1 MFAGL
6 NTMPAERTNRA
17 LLVGLVGAGIQH
29 SSSPSMH
36 VDEGKALGFQISYEL
51 LDFDLMQGGSERLPA
66 LLEQAEHRGFSGVN
80 ITYPSK
86 QAVIPLLDE
95 LAPEARALHSVNTVL
110 FRNGRRIGH
119 NTDWWGFAESFRRD
133 MSDVKTGNVVLVG
146 AGGAGAAVGYAMLK
160 LGSEALTVHDT
171 DAART
176 AALVERMSELFPD
189 RKVTSCGDLRL
200 ALAKADGLIH
210 ATPTG
215 MRKYPGMPV
224 PADTLRPPLWVSEIV
239 YVPLLT
245 ELVVTARKHGCRT
258 LDGGG
263 MAVFQAALAF
273 KLFFEVEPDIPR
285 MLRRFHARLATAA
298 A

>member
-1 MFAGL
+1 MSE
-6 NTMPAERTNRA
+6 PRT
-17 LLVGLVGAGIQH
+17 LKVGLIGAGIQH

-36 VDEGKALGFQISYEL
+36 VDEGKALGLPITYEL
-51 LDFDLMQGGSERLPA
+51 LDYDLVPGGPNRLGA
-66 LLEQAEHRGFSGVN
+66 LLDEAEQRGFAGLN

-86 QAVIPLLDE
+86 QAVIPLLHE

-110 FRNGRRIGH
+110 FRDGKRIGH
-119 NTDWWGFAESFRRD
+119 NTDWWGFAESFKRG
-133 MSDVKTGNVVLVG
+133 MSDVNTDSVVLVG

-160 LGSEALTVHDT
+160 MGSRTLTVHDM
-171 DAART
+171 DGSRA

-189 RKVTSCGDLRL
+189 RSIHVCRDLPV
-200 ALAKADGLIH
+200 ALARANGLIH

-215 MRKYPGMPV
+215 MRKHPGIPV
-224 PADTLRPPLWVSEIV
+224 PAETLRPPLWVSEIV

-245 ELVVTARKHGCRT
+245 ELVTTARKHGCRT

-263 MAVFQAALAF
+263 MAVFQGAMAF
-273 KLFFEVEPDIPR
+273 KLFFDVEPDIPR